1 MSLKSYRQFLKNPR
15 EEKALLQQRL
25 LVLGCGIALATLA
38 LIARLLF
45 LQVDQYENY
54 IKKADSNQFK
64 LEPIAPKRGIIYD
77 RNHQILAEN
86 IPAHRLEILPSKSQ
100 NIDATLEKL
109 RHRLHLDDATIE
121 QFKETLSSAPKN
133 KPIPLK
139 MQLTETDIARFYVD
153 RYQYPDASI
162 QSYLIRHYPEKEV
175 AASILGYVAHINTLP
190 QDSDERFLYQV
201 NPFRGVIGIEQSYET
216 TLRGYPGYRKLAV
229 NASGKVMD
237 EIEVHPP
244 TPGADLVLTIDAELQ
259 AQAQQALGNELGAVV
274 IINPQNGEVL
284 ALATNPSYDPN
295 VFVTGVSKA
304 MLSKLSDTETKPMF
318 NRALRG
324 QFPLASTIK
333 PFLGLGALEKGI
345 ITPQDSIEDQ
355 GHYIYPNTTHVY
367 RDWRLDGHGKVNL
380 RRAIQLSCDTYFYEL
395 AVKMGIENIVDVLD
409 GFGFG
414 HTTHID
420 LHDEAAGLIATPIW
434 KQTHKGTGWYVGDT
448 ILSGI
453 GQGFL
458 LTTPIQLAQATATLA
473 NHGNGYVPHVVKRI
487 EPVDQPPVDH
497 TVEPLAPVLFH
508 DAHWQA
514 ITKAMEAVVKPGG
527 TGGRFGFDHPYPI
540 AAKTGTAQIRRN
552 EKKVS
557 NDLLP
562 KRQRDHSL
570 FIGFSPVEHAE
581 IAIAVIA
588 ENSSIAPGV
597 ARVLLDHYYQV
608 STGAR
613 HVSTS

>member
-1 MSLKSYRQFLKNPR
+1 MYRQHLKNPHA
-15 EEKALLQQRL
+15 EKALLQRRL
-25 LVLGCGIALATLA
+25 WVLGCGIALATMG

-45 LQVDQYENY
+45 LQVDQYDNY
-54 IKKADSNQFK
+54 SKKADSNQYK
-64 LEPIAPKRGIIYD
+64 LEPIPPKRGIIYD

-86 IPAHRLEILPSKSQ
+86 IPAHRLEIIPSKSPD
-100 NIDATLEKL
+100 IDATLTKL
-109 RHRLHLDDATIE
+109 RHRLHLDKATIE
-121 QFKETLSSAPKN
+121 QFKDTLKNAPKN

-153 RYQYPDASI
+153 RYQYPEASI

-190 QDSDERFLYQV
+190 QDNDERFLYQV

-229 NASGKVMD
+229 NASGKVID

-259 AQAQQALGNELGAVV
+259 AIAQQALGKELGAAVV
-274 IINPQNGEVL
+274 INPQNGEVL

-295 VFVTGVSKA
+295 VFVTGIRKA
-304 MLSKLSDTETKPMF
+304 TLRALSDAETKPMF

-345 ITPQDSIEDQ
+345 ITPSDSIEDK
-355 GHYIYPNTTHVY
+355 GHYIYPHTTHVY
-367 RDWRLDGHGKVNL
+367 RDWLLEGHGRVNL
-380 RRAIQLSCDTYFYEL
+380 RRAIVLSCDTYFYEL

-409 GFGFG
+409 SFGFG
-414 HTTHID
+414 HKTHID
-420 LHDEAAGLIATPIW
+420 VHDEAGGLIATPIW
-434 KQTHKGTGWYVGDT
+434 KKTHKGLGWYAGDT

-473 NHGNGYVPHVVKRI
+473 NHGNGYVPYVVKRI
-487 EPVDQPPVDH
+487 EPVNQPAIKH
-497 TVEPLAPVLFH
+497 TVEALAPVLLH
-508 DAHWQA
+508 EENWRV
-514 ITKAMEAVVKPGG
+514 ITRAMEAVVKPGG
-527 TGGRFGFDHPYPI
+527 TGGRFGFDHPYRI

-552 EKKVS
+552 EKKVA

-570 FIGFSPVEHAE
+570 FIGFSPVDKAE
-581 IAIAVIA
+581 IAVAVIT
-588 ENSSIAPGV
+588 ENSAIAPAV
-597 ARVLLDHYYQV
+597 ARVIFDHYH
-608 STGAR
+608 
-613 HVSTS
+613 HVSTRALHVQASE